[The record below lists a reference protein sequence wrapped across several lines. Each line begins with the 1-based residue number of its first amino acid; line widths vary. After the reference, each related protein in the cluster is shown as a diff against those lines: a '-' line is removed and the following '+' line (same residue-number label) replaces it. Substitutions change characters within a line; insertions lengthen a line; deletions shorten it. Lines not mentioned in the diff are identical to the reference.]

1 MRGVWLAGAAVL
13 LWGAFVA
20 IGLSRA
26 ETNIEDFF
34 PWLPDDTPARRHYI
48 DFLEQFGADDVL
60 IVSWDGCVLGDPRIT
75 RLAEDLP
82 QHALEWVQDVTTAE
96 QILAQLTAPPSR
108 MTRAEVLDRIK
119 NILIGPDG
127 RTTCLLV
134 HLTSAGMRD
143 RRGAVERIMDVAERT
158 VHLPAEQLRLGGH
171 PYVGYYS
178 AQQTRD
184 SLAGLS
190 IPVALSSTLLAWLC
204 LRKRRLMF
212 LTLGCSGAA
221 ALTSLAIIPW
231 AGYRINGLLSALPSL
246 VYVITTSGV
255 IHVVNYSLTL
265 RRLDR
270 AHGRTSTP
278 QEHAALV
285 RGRAWRACLLSSLS
299 TCLGT
304 LSLVW
309 SDFPAIRE
317 FGVFGTVG
325 VGLTFL
331 VHLGLLP
338 VVLARVFPEDAST
351 VVPNPFA
358 RPFEQLFE
366 WLLRH
371 RRRIV
376 LFAAGLAALM
386 VWPLFRLEGRFTIDR
401 MFRPGSEFVANIR
414 WLEEHVG
421 PIDATEVLLKFP
433 ADSER
438 GFFQRMRRVQVLE
451 QSLADLPGVASTFS
465 AATLLPPLPESP
477 TIVDLL
483 LMRQSLERQRS
494 RLLGGSH
501 LAARDGVETWR
512 VTLRSRLFD
521 GPPREELMRHIQA
534 RTEEVVAAW
543 DRPPEVI
550 YTGGSEIFYETQH
563 AVLIDFA
570 ESLLLAFGLISL
582 MMSLALRDVRAGLVA
597 MFPNMLPC
605 ITVFG
610 LLGWIDRGIDIG
622 MTVAGCIALGI
633 AVDNTSHLLMLYR
646 QTLRWT
652 PDREAA
658 LRETYGESAT
668 AVFQTSLICGVS
680 MLPYVFAALLYLSRF
695 GLLMS
700 ALMATAML
708 CDLLLTPSLIAG
720 RMGRWF
726 DPPRPPDDG
735 DGQAREERDAVQP
748 TLAKG

>member
-1 MRGVWLAGAAVL
+1 MRGVWLVVVAGV

-20 IGLSRA
+20 IGLYRA

-48 DFLEQFGADDVL
+48 EFLEQFGADDVL
-60 IVSWDGCVLGDPRIT
+60 IVSWEGCVLGDPR
-75 RLAEDLP
+75 LAQLASALP
-82 QHALEWVQDVTTAE
+82 QQAPEWVQDVTTAE
-96 QILAQLTAPPSR
+96 QILAQLTAPPNR
-108 MTRAEVLDRIK
+108 LTRAEVLDRIR
-119 NILIGPDG
+119 NILVGPDG

-143 RRGAVERIMDVAERT
+143 RRGAVDKIVQEIVRSL
-158 VHLPAEQLRLGGH
+158 HLPAETLRLGGH

-184 SLAGLS
+184 SLLKLS
-190 IPVALSSTLLAWLC
+190 IPVAVCSTLLAWLC

-212 LTLGCSGAA
+212 LTLASSGAA

-270 AHGRTSTP
+270 EHGRTSTP

-285 RGRAWRACLLSSLS
+285 RSRAWRACLLSSLS

-309 SDFPAIRE
+309 SEFPAIRE
-317 FGVFGTVG
+317 FGVFGTLG
-325 VGLTFL
+325 VALTFF
-331 VHLGLLP
+331 VHMGILP
-338 VVLARVFPEDAST
+338 VVLARLFPEDAST
-351 VVPNPFA
+351 VTPNPFA
-358 RPFEQLFE
+358 QPFGRLFE
-366 WLLRH
+366 WLIP
-371 RRRIV
+371 RRRPIV
-376 LFAAGLAALM
+376 LVALGLALLM

-401 MFRPGSEFVANIR
+401 MFRPGSKFVDNIR

-438 GFFQRMRRVQVLE
+438 GFFQRMRRVQALE
-451 QSLADLPGVASTFS
+451 QSLAQLPGVASTFS
-465 AATLLPPLPESP
+465 AATFLPPVPESP
-477 TIVDLL
+477 TIVELL

-512 VTLRSRLFD
+512 VTLRSRLFG
-521 GPPREELMRHIQA
+521 GPTRDELMRHV
-534 RTEEVVAAW
+534 RTRTAEVVAAW

-563 AVLIDFA
+563 DVLIDFA

-582 MMSLALRDVRAGLVA
+582 MMSLALRDVRAGLLA

-652 PDREAA
+652 PDRQEA

-668 AVFQTSLICGVS
+668 AVFQTSLICGAS

-700 ALMATAML
+700 ALMAAAML
-708 CDLLLTPSLIAG
+708 CDLMLTPSLIAG
-720 RMGRWF
+720 RAGRWF
-726 DPPRPPDDG
+726 DPPRSPNGPPGSVPEGG
-735 DGQAREERDAVQP
+735 DVAQP
-748 TLAKG
+748 TLAND